1 MIKYKNFKFIID
13 VTYGVLKFK
22 KKNIYILYIKNWK
35 KYFHLRLKKD
45 QWAGSLLLSS
55 KPKSQIK
62 WNCERKNTY
71 AYGWFIKI
79 IDEFFM
85 FVLNINRS
93 QRLDLR
99 HI

>member
-13 VTYGVLKFK
+13 VTYGALKF
-22 KKNIYILYIKNWK
+22 KKNIYIIYQELK
-35 KYFHLRLKKD
+35 KIYFHLRLKKD
-45 QWAGSLLLSS
+45 RWAGSLLLSS

>member
-13 VTYGVLKFK
+13 VTYGALKFK
-22 KKNIYILYIKNWK
+22 KIYIYYISRTKKNISIFAWRKIGE
-35 KYFHLRLKKD
+35 
-45 QWAGSLLLSS
+45 GSLLLSS